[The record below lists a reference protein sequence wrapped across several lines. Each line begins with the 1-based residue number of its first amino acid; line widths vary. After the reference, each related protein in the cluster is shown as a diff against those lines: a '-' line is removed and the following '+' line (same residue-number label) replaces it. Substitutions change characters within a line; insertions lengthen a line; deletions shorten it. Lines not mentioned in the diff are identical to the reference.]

1 MTDYNFEYE
10 TLYDK
15 IRELET
21 EVERLKTEIIETD
34 NTIYEILNR
43 LDSMGGM
50 LYNINTDNGD
60 S

>member
-1 MTDYNFEYE
+1 MSEYNFEYE

-21 EVERLKTEIIETD
+21 EVERLRTEIIETD

-43 LDSMGGM
+43 LDSLEG
-50 LYNINTDNGD
+50 LPYNTSIFKG

>member
-1 MTDYNFEYE
+1 MSEYSFEYE

-15 IRELET
+15 IHELET
-21 EVERLKTEIIETD
+21 EVERLRTEIIETD

-43 LDSMGGM
+43 LDSLEG
-50 LYNINTDNGD
+50 LPYNTRIFKG